1 LKEPRANISV
11 QVIIENVSS
20 ELSFRFGNA
29 IASALRPEAKFL
41 TGSEEVRVSAK
52 NGVIFV
58 DISTSDIQSMRAIIN
73 TFIRLL
79 NLSYMSLNETL

>member
-1 LKEPRANISV
+1 LKKPRANISI
-11 QVIIENVSS
+11 QVTIENVSP

-29 IASALRPEAKFL
+29 VASALRPEAKFL
-41 TGSEEVRVSAK
+41 IGSEEVRVSAR

-58 DISTSDIQSMRAIIN
+58 DISTSDVQSMRAIIN

-79 NLSYMSLNETL
+79 NLSYRSLNETL